1 MSRSFTREETRRLA
15 SILADTAQAEVMPR
29 FQPARGAVR
38 GKTSVR
44 DLVTDADEA
53 AERMISARLAKL
65 YPGAV
70 LIGEEASTRNPAL
83 LNMLVDA
90 DLAFLIDPID
100 GTRNYVAGLP
110 LFGMMIAACHRGDVI
125 AGVIYDPVSRD
136 SAGRAR
142 RRRMD
147 GIRERQAGAAGRGQ
161 SRAARGHGRPD
172 LHRRAARAAAQHGQR
187 QSFEVGS
194 TASLRCAAMNT
205 ACWRRAIAMSRC
217 TTSSPPGTTPRAGCC
232 TAKPAAMPRASTVRR
247 TSHAPQRR
255 PAARARR
262 GQLACRAESADGRGF
277 RGLGKLSGRG
287 PSPSGVPFSGTPP
300 RVIPRSYPHYLWTTL
315 WKAL

>member
-29 FQPARGAVR
+29 FRNLPRAPCAARPPCATWSPMPTR
-38 GKTSVR
+38 
-44 DLVTDADEA
+44 A

-70 LIGEEASTRNPAL
+70 LIGEEASTRNAL

-125 AGVIYDPVSRD
+125 AGVIYDP
-136 SAGRAR
+136 SAATALLAVRHEGAWMEYENGKQAPLAVASPAPPED
-142 RRRMD
+142 MD
-147 GIRERQAGAAGRGQ
+147 GLISTGALPEPLR
-161 SRAARGHGRPD
+161 ST
-172 LHRRAARAAAQHGQR
+172 GQR
-187 QSFEVGS
+187 QSFEIGQHGL
-194 TASLRCAAMNT
+194 AARAAMNT

-247 TSHAPQRR
+247 TSPRTAAAACCTRPTRAAGMPRR
-255 PAARARR
+255 KR
-262 GQLACRAESADGRGF
+262 
-277 RGLGKLSGRG
+277 
-287 PSPSGVPFSGTPP
+287 
-300 RVIPRSYPHYLWTTL
+300 
-315 WKAL
+315 

>member
-1 MSRSFTREETRRLA
+1 M
-15 SILADTAQAEVMPR
+15 
-29 FQPARGAVR
+29 R
-38 GKTSVR
+38 GKTSAR

-136 SAGRAR
+136 SADRAR

-161 SRAARGHGRPD
+161 SRAARDMDGLISTGALPEPLRSTVNGN
-172 LHRRAARAAAQHGQR
+172 L
-187 QSFEVGS
+187 SKLGS
-194 TASLRCAAMNT
+194 TASLRCAAHEYRMLAAGHCHVALYNQLT
-205 ACWRRAIAMSRC
+205 AWDHAAGWLLHREAGGYAARFDG
-217 TTSSPPGTTPRAGCC
+217 SPYHTPTAAACC
-232 TAKPAAMPRASTVRR
+232 TRPTRAAGMPRK
-247 TSHAPQRR
+247 
-255 PAARARR
+255 
-262 GQLACRAESADGRGF
+262 SADGRGF
-277 RGLGKLSGRG
+277 RGLGKLSGR
-287 PSPSGVPFSGTPP
+287 VRP
-300 RVIPRSYPHYLWTTL
+300 RPESHFPGLRLGLSLGVIPTICGQPYGKLCNSRKTL
-315 WKAL
+315 AGQGLV

>member
-1 MSRSFTREETRRLA
+1 M
-15 SILADTAQAEVMPR
+15 
-29 FQPARGAVR
+29 R

-142 RRRMD
+142 EGAWMEYENGKQAPLAVASPAPPEDMD
-147 GIRERQAGAAGRGQ
+147 GLISTGALPEPLRSTVNGNL
-161 SRAARGHGRPD
+161 SK
-172 LHRRAARAAAQHGQR
+172 L
-187 QSFEVGS
+187 GS
-194 TASLRCAAMNT
+194 TASLRCAAHEYRMLAAGHCHVALYNQLT
-205 ACWRRAIAMSRC
+205 AWDHAAGWLLHREAGGYAARFDG
-217 TTSSPPGTTPRAGCC
+217 SPY
-232 TAKPAAMPRASTVRR
+232 KPTHRSGGAV
-247 TSHAPQRR
+247 
-255 PAARARR
+255 RARR

-277 RGLGKLSGRG
+277 RGLGKLSRAG

>member
-1 MSRSFTREETRRLA
+1 M
-15 SILADTAQAEVMPR
+15 
-29 FQPARGAVR
+29 
-38 GKTSVR
+38 R

-187 QSFEVGS
+187 QSFEMGS
-194 TASLRCAAMNT
+194 TASLRCAAHEYRMLAAGHCHVALYNQLT
-205 ACWRRAIAMSRC
+205 AWDHAAGWLLHREAGGYAARFDG
-217 TTSSPPGTTPRAGCC
+217 SPY
-232 TAKPAAMPRASTVRR
+232 KPTHRSGGLLL
-247 TSHAPQRR
+247 
-255 PAARARR
+255 RARR

-277 RGLGKLSGRG
+277 RGLGKLSRAGSVPVR
-287 PSPSGVPFSGTPP
+287 SPIFRDSASGY
-300 RVIPRSYPHYLWTTL
+300 PRSYPHYLWTTL